1 MIAIMSTDFD
11 LADLGASLRSI
22 EAGTNV
28 FRRDDTVRAVHQ
40 VASGQVRLTRHVADG
55 RTLILQRAGPGELLA
70 EASLFADRYHC
81 DAVAEGAVQLLTLD
95 REMLRVRLAERPDIL
110 MALTGRFAREIQR
123 LRARLELAGLV
134 RVADR
139 LDAWLALH
147 GDREGR
153 PWRDV
158 AIEIGVSPEAL
169 YRELGRRRRRT
180 G

>member
-1 MIAIMSTDFD
+1 MIAIMSTEFD
-11 LADLGASLRSI
+11 LADLGASLRRI
-22 EAGTNV
+22 EAGASL
-28 FRRDDTVRAVHQ
+28 FRRDDAVRAVHQ

-55 RTLILQRAGPGELLA
+55 RTLILQRAGPGEILA

-81 DAVAEGAVQLLTLD
+81 DAVAEGEAKVLTLD
-95 REMLRVRLAERPDIL
+95 REMLRARLVERPDVL

-123 LRARLELAGLV
+123 LRARLELARLV

-139 LDAWLALH
+139 LDVWLALN
-147 GDREGR
+147 GDRDGR
-153 PWRDV
+153 SWKDV

-169 YRELGRRRRRT
+169 YRELGKRRRRA